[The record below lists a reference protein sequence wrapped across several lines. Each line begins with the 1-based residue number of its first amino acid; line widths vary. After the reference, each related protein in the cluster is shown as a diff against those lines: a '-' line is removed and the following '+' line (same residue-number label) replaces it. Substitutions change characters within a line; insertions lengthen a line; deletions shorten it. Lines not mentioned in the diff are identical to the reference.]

1 MKISDFSNKKVL
13 VMGLGIHGGGLGVAN
28 FFLRTGAKVTV
39 TDLKNESQLS
49 SALKKLVG
57 KPELILGQHRKEDFQ
72 SADLVVRNPA
82 VPAKSEFLKIARKA
96 EVPVEMESSLF
107 FLLSQTK
114 NIVGVTGTKGKTT
127 TTLLISHL
135 LKKAKFDVVFGG
147 NLRLSMLELL
157 PKIKR
162 NSWVVLELSS
172 WQLEGLTPH
181 HLSPHI
187 AVLTNIYK
195 DHLNRYPAF
204 ADYVEAKKLIFEFQ
218 GSKDFFITNKNQTL
232 TRKLAD
238 QAKSQVK
245 FFSAA
250 DLSEEIIRSCRL
262 LGNHNLE
269 NVACALTVAGIF
281 GIEKNLLVEGLT
293 SFKPLADRLEDLGQ
307 IGGVRFINDTCAT
320 APEAAMAALSTIFAP
335 VILICGGTD
344 KSLDYTQMVRVINKK
359 AKGVVLLEGSATDK
373 IAKNLQKTKV
383 LGRFD
388 NFQTAIL
395 AAKNTA
401 KAGDVVLLSPGC
413 ASFGM
418 FENEFDR
425 GEKFK
430 RIVKSL
436 KLKN

>member
-1 MKISDFSNKKVL
+1 
-13 VMGLGIHGGGLGVAN
+13 MGLGIHGGGLGVAN
-28 FFLRTGAKVTV
+28 FFLKAGAKVAV

-72 SADLVVRNPA
+72 SADLIIRNPA
-82 VPAKSEFLKIARKA
+82 VPAKSEFLEIARQAK
-96 EVPVEMESSLF
+96 VPVEMESSLF
-107 FLLSQTK
+107 FLLSPTK

-172 WQLEGLTPH
+172 WQLEGLVPH
-181 HLSPHI
+181 HISPYI

-195 DHLNRYPAF
+195 DHLNRYPTF

-232 TRKLAD
+232 TRKLAS

-245 FFSAA
+245 FFSAG
-250 DLSEEIIRSCRL
+250 DLSFEVIKACHL
-262 LGNHNLE
+262 PGKHNLE
-269 NVACALTVAGIF
+269 NVACALAVARTF
-281 GIEKNLLVEGLT
+281 GIQQSLLVKALS
-293 SFKPLADRLEDLGQ
+293 SFLPLADRLEN
-307 IGGVRFINDTCAT
+307 IGKIDGVRFINDTCAT

-335 VILICGGTD
+335 VILICGGAD
-344 KSLDYTQMVRVINKK
+344 KSLDYTQMARVINKK
-359 AKGVVLLEGSATDK
+359 AKGVVLLEGSATAK
-373 IAKNLQKTKV
+373 IAKNLQKTKI

-388 NFQTAIL
+388 NFQAAVL
-395 AAKNTA
+395 AANDTA

-413 ASFGM
+413 ASFSM

-430 RIVKSL
+430 QIVKSL